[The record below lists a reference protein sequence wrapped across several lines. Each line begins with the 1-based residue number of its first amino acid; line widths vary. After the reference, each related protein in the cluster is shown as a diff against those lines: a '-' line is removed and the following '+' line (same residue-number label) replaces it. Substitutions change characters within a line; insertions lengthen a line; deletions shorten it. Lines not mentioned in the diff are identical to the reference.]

1 MIRYRLYRWL
11 MKLAHRHGWHHMTTC
26 YPCGDTML
34 VCHWCGI
41 RIVTHKATDDDRR
54 KLAWGECPNSV
65 IDVTSRNGTKPTS
78 PNQT

>member
-1 MIRYRLYRWL
+1 MIRYRLYRRL

-41 RIVTHKATDDDRR
+41 RIVTHKA
-54 KLAWGECPNSV
+54 N
-65 IDVTSRNGTKPTS
+65 IDWEVEKDSASG
-78 PNQT
+78 QDEH

>member
-1 MIRYRLYRWL
+1 MIRYRLYRRL

-41 RIVTHKATDDDRR
+41 SIVTHKANDAERR
-54 KLAWGECPNSV
+54 DLARG
-65 IDVTSRNGTKPTS
+65 IL
-78 PNQT
+78 PNQAMRTRGACVARRRSDV